1 MISRIEL
8 ERLIVMGLKELRQA
22 ERDLARRFKS
32 AASHG
37 RKNCQSVARSL
48 AVLKAKAEAVEEL
61 LGALDNG
68 QSSDRPA
75 AA

>member
-1 MISRIEL
+1 MISRREL
-8 ERLIVMGLKELRQA
+8 ERLIIVGLQELRQD

-37 RKNCQSVARSL
+37 RKNCESVARSL

-61 LGALDNG
+61 LGALDETR
-68 QSSDRPA
+68 SSDTPVA
-75 AA
+75 A

>member
-1 MISRIEL
+1 MISRREL
-8 ERLIVMGLKELRQA
+8 ERLIIVGLQELRQA

-37 RKNCQSVARSL
+37 RKNCESVARSL

-61 LGALDNG
+61 LGALDETR
-68 QSSDRPA
+68 SSDTPVA
-75 AA
+75 A